1 MKYSC
6 KDCNF
11 VHEPTSYMTADD
23 YQLIFAHEK
32 THQTKIEKEFYR

>member
-11 VHEPTSYMTADD
+11 THEPALSMGTDD

-32 THQTKIEKEFYR
+32 THKPKVEKEYYS